1 MIDIRKG
8 LSGRGPGKAASR
20 TATTGQSP
28 APQKTAPPPAL
39 AKLPTKSMP
48 SRSVNG
54 KARLVRTFGAV
65 NIGSFRISAMIMGE
79 TETGELLVLG
89 SGHRASAGVKRG
101 YITEM
106 KAATHAIG
114 DAVERAEQNAQTAVT
129 SVWVACSGA
138 GLESYVF
145 PTDIEI
151 GGRRIEE
158 EDIDHLLTQARTGVR
173 PDGREVLHAQP
184 ALYTLDGA
192 HGVVD
197 PRGLHAERL
206 GVHVHVTL
214 AEGAPLRNLKEAV
227 NNAHLKVDGVVA
239 APLAS
244 AYACL
249 SPEER
254 DLGVALVEIGSD
266 VTNVSV
272 FAAGMLVGLRSIDMG
287 SGAITDAIAS
297 SFGIKRMQAERLKCV
312 AGSAISSLHDHREM
326 IPVNGPNDGL
336 DGRSPGPMA
345 RGADEKNRIS
355 RADLIAVINQRLS
368 QMTQAIGAA
377 LKAEGF
383 TGPGAGQVVLTG
395 GGSELAGLA
404 EFMQS
409 ALGMPVR
416 VGRTPSLKGL
426 PEAHSTPGFAT
437 LAGLCLY
444 AAETPPDI
452 QSLKPRF
459 SDTRNAGGGLSAW
472 AAITRLWRTSRDTF

>member
-1 MIDIRKG
+1 MIDLRKG
-8 LSGRGPGKAASR
+8 LAAKGLAAKGASEVAGK
-20 TATTGQSP
+20 GSP
-28 APQKTAPPPAL
+28 QMPAAPQRAAAQQVMKVPAKGTP
-39 AKLPTKSMP
+39 A
-48 SRSVNG
+48 

-158 EDIDHLLTQARTGVR
+158 EDIEHLLAQARSGVR

-249 SPEER
+249 SEEER

-287 SGAITDAIAS
+287 SGSITDAIAS

-326 IPVNGPNDGL
+326 IPVNGPNDGM
-336 DGRSPGPMA
+336 DGHPPGPMA

-355 RADLIAVINQRLS
+355 RADLIAVVNQRLS
-368 QMTQAIGAA
+368 QLTQAIAAA

-416 VGRTPSLKGL
+416 IGRTPSLKGL

-444 AAETPPDI
+444 AAESPPDI
-452 QSLKPRF
+452 QALKTRFQDMRSPAGRLSL
-459 SDTRNAGGGLSAW
+459 W
-472 AAITRLWRTSRDTF
+472 AAATRLWRASRDTF